1 MQPSTKTPVE
11 PSRKPAKTSKPS
23 LSKALTKEES
33 YIDGHLSHAAFISIA
48 ILTFITFV
56 GNFTQLQLS
65 AALPT
70 IVSEFHINV
79 TTGQWLTSVIQLV
92 QGVMVPLTAYLTRR
106 FSTRQI
112 VITSMVVFTIGSVLA
127 WFGPTFV
134 VVLAGRTLE
143 AIGSGVMW
151 PVLQIIVFTVY
162 PMSKRGVAMG
172 TVGVAMSVAPAIGP
186 TFGGWQTDAS
196 GWRSIFVSL
205 TIVGAIALVLA
216 IFGLHNFG
224 ENDDDAKAD
233 FFSVCL
239 SIIGFGG
246 LLFGFTNIETYAFT
260 NPLVWLPMAVGLVGI
275 VWFVTRQ
282 LKGAKRYKKEIN
294 AAISDLESCELQ
306 ALKQNAT
313 EAAAQVGGNSS
324 CPTSIEA
331 VHALIKRVAD
341 NPDNANKFKKHFSN
355 SKSRS
360 IIDRIKKIQP
370 PLLDLTVL
378 KNHSFMMGTITAAM
392 SFFAFSSITV
402 IIPLFIQNDRGYSA
416 TISGLVM
423 LPGAIGQCI
432 AQFFGGRFLD
442 KYGARPV
449 ALAGTTILM
458 IGTIMMS
465 FISTGIPIWWV
476 SICQFIRQIGM
487 GFVLMPVTT
496 WSLNCLEVRS
506 MSAGSAVTNT
516 VRQISGA
523 IGAPVLVILMEEF
536 TKTRQHSMGSGHQA
550 VVLAN
555 IYGIRMSLII
565 SSVIAF
571 GMVMIVFF
579 GVKGQGAGSAR
590 DLANR
595 TLRHVHVP
603 HVPHVPHIHP
613 GK

>member
-1 MQPSTKTPVE
+1 MSDSVQTPAKS
-11 PSRKPAKTSKPS
+11 PSRRP
-23 LSKALTKEES
+23 LSQALTKEES
-33 YIDGHLSHAAFISIA
+33 YIDGHLSHAAFVSIA
-48 ILTFITFV
+48 ILTFITFI

-70 IVSEFHINV
+70 IVHEFGINV

-112 VITSMVVFTIGSVLA
+112 VITSMTIFTLGSVLA
-127 WFGPTFV
+127 WFGPSFIL
-134 VVLAGRTLE
+134 VLAGRTLE

-151 PVLQIIVFTVY
+151 PVLQIIVFSVY

-186 TFGGWQTDAS
+186 TFGGWQTDAN

-216 IFGLHNFG
+216 IFFLHNFG
-224 ENDDDAKAD
+224 ERDSEVKAD

-239 SIIGFGG
+239 SVIGFGG
-246 LLFGFTNIETYAFT
+246 LLFGFTNIEAYAFT
-260 NPLVWLPMAVGLVGI
+260 APVVWLPMAVGLIGI
-275 VWFVTRQ
+275 VWFVVRQ
-282 LKGAKRYKKEIN
+282 LKGAKRYKAQLKELLAGLEEN
-294 AAISDLESCELQ
+294 EHLQEEADRPQNVAELRAAIKRLKADPDSAAKLEE
-306 ALKQNAT
+306 
-313 EAAAQVGGNSS
+313 
-324 CPTSIEA
+324 
-331 VHALIKRVAD
+331 H
-341 NPDNANKFKKHFSN
+341 FKMPKV
-355 SKSRS
+355 REQLE
-360 IIDRIKKIQP
+360 KIRRLQP

-378 KNHSFMMGTITAAM
+378 KNKNFRVGTITAAM

-423 LPGAIGQCI
+423 LPGALGQCI
-432 AQFFGGRFLD
+432 SQFGGGRLLDRF
-442 KYGARPV
+442 GARPV
-449 ALAGTTILM
+449 AMIGSITLM
-458 IGTIMMS
+458 TGTIMMS
-465 FISTGIPIWWV
+465 FIGMGVPIWWV

-487 GFVLMPVTT
+487 GFVLMPITT
-496 WSLNCLEVRS
+496 WSLNCLTPGSV
-506 MSAGSAVTNT
+506 SAGSAVTNT

-536 TKTRQHSMGSGHQA
+536 TKVFKPLMGSGHQA
-550 VVLAN
+550 GILAN
-555 IYGIRMSLII
+555 VWGIRMSLII

-571 GMVMIVFF
+571 GMVMLVVF
-579 GVKGQGAGSAR
+579 GVRGQGAGSAR

-595 TLRHVHVP
+595 TLRHVRVP
-603 HVPHVPHIHP
+603 RIHLH
-613 GK
+613 KQA

>member
-1 MQPSTKTPVE
+1 MSEDKQT
-11 PSRKPAKTSKPS
+11 PAKSPSKPS

-33 YIDGHLSHAAFISIA
+33 YVDGHLSHAAFVSIA
-48 ILTFITFV
+48 ILTFITFI

-112 VITSMVVFTIGSVLA
+112 VITSMVIFTLGSVLA
-127 WFGPTFV
+127 WFGPTFIL
-134 VVLAGRTLE
+134 VLAGRTLE

-151 PVLQIIVFTVY
+151 PVLQIIVFSVY

-186 TFGGWQTDAS
+186 TFGGWQTDAN

-216 IFGLHNFG
+216 IFFLHNFG
-224 ENDDDAKAD
+224 ERDNEAKAD

-239 SIIGFGG
+239 SVIGFGG
-246 LLFGFTNIETYAFT
+246 LLFGFTNIEAYAFT
-260 NPLVWLPMAVGLVGI
+260 APVVWLPMAVGLVGI
-275 VWFVTRQ
+275 VWFVVRQ
-282 LKGAKRYKKEIN
+282 LKGAKRYKAQLKELLDGLEEN
-294 AAISDLESCELQ
+294 EHLQEEADRPQNVAELRAAIKR
-306 ALKQNAT
+306 LKADPDS
-313 EAAAQVGGNSS
+313 AAKLKEHFKTPKVREQ
-324 CPTSIEA
+324 IE
-331 VHALIKRVAD
+331 
-341 NPDNANKFKKHFSN
+341 
-355 SKSRS
+355 
-360 IIDRIKKIQP
+360 KIRQLQP

-378 KNHSFMMGTITAAM
+378 KNKNFRVGTITAAM

-423 LPGAIGQCI
+423 LPGALGQCI
-432 AQFFGGRFLD
+432 SQFGGGRLLD
-442 KYGARPV
+442 KFGARPV
-449 ALAGTTILM
+449 ALLGSFTLM
-458 IGTIMMS
+458 TGTIMMS
-465 FISTGIPIWWV
+465 FIGMGVPIWWV

-487 GFVLMPVTT
+487 GFVLMPITT
-496 WSLNCLEVRS
+496 WSLNCLTPGSV
-506 MSAGSAVTNT
+506 SAGSAVTNT

-536 TKTRQHSMGSGHQA
+536 TKVFRPFMGSGHNA
-550 VVLAN
+550 AILAN
-555 IYGIRMSLII
+555 VWGIRMSLII
-565 SSVIAF
+565 SSVIAL
-571 GMVMIVFF
+571 GMVTLVLF
-579 GVKGQGAGSAR
+579 GVRGQGAGSAR

-595 TLRHVHVP
+595 TLRHVRVP
-603 HVPHVPHIHP
+603 RIHLH
-613 GK
+613 KQA